1 MKDLTQDAWI
11 ADRDNARDIFPKRST
26 SKIENRVI
34 TAEERNRDPVE
45 TERRYQEVL
54 AHNAAIRA
62 AARAKSKADAKAR
75 KAAKKSKPSH

>member
-1 MKDLTQDAWI
+1 MKDLPQDAWI

-26 SKIENRVI
+26 SRIENRVI
-34 TAEERNRDPVE
+34 SAEERNRDPDE
-45 TERRYQEVL
+45 TARRYQEVL

-75 KAAKKSKPSH
+75 KAAQKARKSS